1 MPRGLY
7 VNCQVVDAG
16 AQGGR
21 RRRQRQGKIHGGA
34 QARSASPTRRAD
46 RSSSITSTT
55 SSALSTSG
63 ASATEGA
70 KYGLKLW
77 NKTIKTYENVS
88 QFWTWPEQEFL
99 AHPVYSRDYPPLT
112 KC

>member
-1 MPRGLY
+1 MAPNTPTVAAQMPRHLPRA
-7 VNCQVVDAG
+7 VP
-16 AQGGR
+16 R
-21 RRRQRQGKIHGGA
+21 RLQKLLDHLNNVIGNFYIRRIG
-34 QARSASPTRRAD
+34 
-46 RSSSITSTT
+46 
-55 SSALSTSG
+55 
-63 ASATEGA
+63 TEGA

-112 KC
+112 EC